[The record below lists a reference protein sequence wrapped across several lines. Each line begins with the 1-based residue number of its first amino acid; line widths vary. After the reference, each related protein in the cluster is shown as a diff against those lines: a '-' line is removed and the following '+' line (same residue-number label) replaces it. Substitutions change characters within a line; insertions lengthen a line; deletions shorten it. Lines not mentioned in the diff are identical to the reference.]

1 MTDGFSL
8 PQSEY
13 FYLAPELDT
22 LRRHVRLGAPH
33 GWQLD
38 GCVDIEV
45 RIDRAIDAMKAE
57 GGPAPLDLYR
67 LRRQAGDLVVEIM
80 NGLERAG
87 KLRPE
92 VD

>member
-1 MTDGFSL
+1 MNGFSL

-33 GWQLD
+33 GWQLE
-38 GCVDIEV
+38 GCTDIAV
-45 RIDRAIDAMKAE
+45 RIDGAIRVLKE
-57 GGPAPLDLYR
+57 RGQPPALDLYR
-67 LRRQAGDLVVEIM
+67 LRKQADDLVAEIM

-87 KLRPE
+87 KLPRE
-92 VD
+92 D

>member
-1 MTDGFSL
+1 MNGFSL

-38 GCVDIEV
+38 ASIDVGGRIELAIEKFKKQGC
-45 RIDRAIDAMKAE
+45 
-57 GGPAPLDLYR
+57 PAPLDLYR
-67 LRRQAGDLVVEIM
+67 LRQQAGDLTVEIM
-80 NGLERAG
+80 GGLERAG
-87 KLRPE
+87 KLRE
-92 VD
+92 DE